1 MQCQYT
7 KDAALRYL
15 MNLAIKI
22 SVSPFLYGNIIL
34 TNLYCNIIIIITGII
49 IIIIIIIITITKFS
63 NLIGYQLLWFQP

>member
-1 MQCQYT
+1 
-7 KDAALRYL
+7 

-34 TNLYCNIIIIITGII
+34 RNLYCNIIIIITGII

>member
-1 MQCQYT
+1 MQCQYA

-34 TNLYCNIIIIITGII
+34 RNLYCNIIIIITGII
-49 IIIIIIIITITKFS
+49 IIIIIILTITKFS

>member
-1 MQCQYT
+1 MQCQYA

-34 TNLYCNIIIIITGII
+34 RNLYCNIIIIITGII
-49 IIIIIIIITITKFS
+49 IIIIIIIITITKFL
-63 NLIGYQLLWFQP
+63 NLIGYQLL

>member
-1 MQCQYT
+1 
-7 KDAALRYL
+7 

-34 TNLYCNIIIIITGII
+34 RNLYCNIIIIITGII
-49 IIIIIIIITITKFS
+49 IIIIIIILTITKFS

>member
-1 MQCQYT
+1 MQCQYA

-34 TNLYCNIIIIITGII
+34 RNLYCNIIIIITGII
-49 IIIIIIIITITKFS
+49 IIIIILTITKFS

>member
-1 MQCQYT
+1 
-7 KDAALRYL
+7 

-34 TNLYCNIIIIITGII
+34 RNLYCNIIIIITGII
-49 IIIIIIIITITKFS
+49 IIIIIILTITKFS

>member
-1 MQCQYT
+1 MQCQYA

-34 TNLYCNIIIIITGII
+34 RNLYCNIIIIITGI

>member
-1 MQCQYT
+1 MQCQYA

-49 IIIIIIIITITKFS
+49 IIIIIILTITKFS

>member
-1 MQCQYT
+1 
-7 KDAALRYL
+7 

-34 TNLYCNIIIIITGII
+34 RNLYCNIIIIITGII
-49 IIIIIIIITITKFS
+49 IIIIIILTVTKFS

>member
-1 MQCQYT
+1 
-7 KDAALRYL
+7 

-34 TNLYCNIIIIITGII
+34 RNLYCNIIIIITG
-49 IIIIIIIITITKFS
+49 IIIIIIITITKFS

>member
-1 MQCQYT
+1 
-7 KDAALRYL
+7 

-34 TNLYCNIIIIITGII
+34 RNLYYNIIIIITGII
-49 IIIIIIIITITKFS
+49 IIIIIILTITKFS

>member
-1 MQCQYT
+1 MQCQYA

-49 IIIIIIIITITKFS
+49 IIIIIIITITKFS

>member
-1 MQCQYT
+1 
-7 KDAALRYL
+7 

-34 TNLYCNIIIIITGII
+34 RNLYCNIIIIITGII
-49 IIIIIIIITITKFS
+49 IIITIIITITKFS

>member
-1 MQCQYT
+1 
-7 KDAALRYL
+7 

-22 SVSPFLYGNIIL
+22 SVSPFLDGNIIL
-34 TNLYCNIIIIITGII
+34 RNLYCTTIIIITGI

>member
-1 MQCQYT
+1 MQCQYA

-49 IIIIIIIITITKFS
+49 IIIIIIITMTKFS
-63 NLIGYQLLWFQP
+63 NLIGYQLL

>member
-1 MQCQYT
+1 
-7 KDAALRYL
+7 

-34 TNLYCNIIIIITGII
+34 RNLYCNIIIIITGII
-49 IIIIIIIITITKFS
+49 IIIIIIIITITKFL